1 MTPGYD
7 KKLYLLAFDHRGSF
21 EHGLFGATPPV
32 SEEIRAKIIDLKKII
47 FEANQLAIAGGA
59 QKDISGILVD
69 EEFGTEVAHMAI
81 ADEVPL
87 AMPVEHSGQEEFE
100 FEYGSDF
107 GSHIEAFNPTFAK
120 VLVRYN
126 PEGDSALNE
135 RQTARL
141 ATLSR
146 WLREKGRK
154 LLFELLVPATTKQL
168 DHFEGHQR
176 EFDTQLRP
184 QLVLEIIRRMQAA
197 DVEADIWKIEG
208 LDSSEA
214 CDAVAKQSRAGGR
227 DGVKCIILGR
237 GADLDQVLTWIKLA
251 APVEGFDG
259 FAVGRT
265 LWQEALKGFVA
276 GNLSRGDTVKTIADR
291 YLSCIRTYEAAS
303 SGK

>member
-32 SEEIRAKIIDLKKII
+32 SPVIRSKIIELKNII
-47 FEANQLAIAGGA
+47 FDANQCAIACGA
-59 QKDISGILVD
+59 TKEISGILVD
-69 EEFGTEVAHMAI
+69 EEFGDEVAHRAI
-81 ADEVPL
+81 DDGVPL
-87 AMPVEHSGQEEFE
+87 AMPVEKSGQDEFE
-100 FEYGSDF
+100 FQYGDDF

-126 PEGDSALNE
+126 PEGDAAMND

-141 ATLSR
+141 AVLSR
-146 WLREKGRK
+146 WLKTNGRR
-154 LLFELLVPATTKQL
+154 LLFELLVPATTTQL
-168 DHFEGHQR
+168 DRFEGHQR
-176 EFDTQLRP
+176 EFDAQLRP
-184 QLVLEIIRRMQAA
+184 QLVLEIIRRMQASG
-197 DVEADIWKIEG
+197 VEADIWKIEG

-214 CDAVAKQSRAGGR
+214 CDAIAKQSRAGGR
-227 DGVKCIILGR
+227 HDVKCIILGR

-251 APVEGFDG
+251 APIEGFDG

-276 GNLSRGDTVKTIADR
+276 GTSSRETTVKTIADR
-291 YLSCIRTYEAAS
+291 YLSCIRAYESA